1 MWKLMFSYFLGFV
14 ACAAAAPS
22 DSRASLHD
30 TRNYGKIQWESCGD
44 LGVNGTTELEC
55 GSLAVPLDY
64 TEPDSGK
71 TLDLQILR
79 APAPNQPS
87 KGSVFFNFGGPGAS
101 GIAEMSLNGSAL
113 SVFVGGSYDIVNV
126 VPRGTG
132 STLPFSCYTDKEER
146 IRSNLR
152 APVATNAS
160 DVSLGEVWAEVK
172 NKADACTHAQSET
185 GALVGTAFTAR
196 DIMNVV
202 DALEEDGKLRLWG
215 QSYGTVLGSTLIA
228 MFPDRIDKVLL
239 DGVMD
244 AQEYYHINVGQVAD
258 ADSAFSGFCSQ
269 CVDKKEICPIAG
281 NRTAE
286 ELEEDIYAA
295 MEALKSE
302 PIPVSVDGH
311 GYIVDYAAIKGTIY
325 NALYFPATWPRLAEK
340 LDVMFSG
347 NITGIL
353 TDFVAPL
360 PATPSAEASLGI
372 KCSDNQSPLETLED
386 ALPGVHARA
395 KLSKIGGDV
404 VDFSALQCARWGMP
418 AKEQYTGDFR
428 IKTES
433 PVLLVSTQNDPNTP
447 LVSAKK
453 MSEGFEGSVVLE
465 QEGYGHTITSQG
477 SLCTIKAIMAYFSDG
492 TLPEP
497 NTICEVDAVPFSGDD
512 GLTAILEELSN
523 AAGK

>member
-1 MWKLMFSYFLGFV
+1 M
-14 ACAAAAPS
+14 
-22 DSRASLHD
+22 
-30 TRNYGKIQWESCGD
+30 
-44 LGVNGTTELEC
+44 
-55 GSLAVPLDY
+55 
-64 TEPDSGK
+64 
-71 TLDLQILR
+71 
-79 APAPNQPS
+79 
-87 KGSVFFNFGGPGAS
+87 
-101 GIAEMSLNGSAL
+101 
-113 SVFVGGSYDIVNV
+113 
-126 VPRGTG
+126 
-132 STLPFSCYTDKEER
+132 
-146 IRSNLR
+146 
-152 APVATNAS
+152 
-160 DVSLGEVWAEVK
+160 
-172 NKADACTHAQSET
+172 
-185 GALVGTAFTAR
+185 
-196 DIMNVV
+196 
-202 DALEEDGKLRLWG
+202 
-215 QSYGTVLGSTLIA
+215 
-228 MFPDRIDKVLL
+228 
-239 DGVMD
+239 
-244 AQEYYHINVGQVAD
+244 GQVAD

-269 CVDKKEICPIAG
+269 CVDKKDICPIAG

-353 TDFVAPL
+353 TDLVAPL
-360 PATPSAEASLGI
+360 PATPGAEASLGI

-447 LVSAKK
+447 LASAKK

-465 QEGYGHTITSQG
+465 QEGYGVSLTSHYV
-477 SLCTIKAIMAYFSDG
+477 T
-492 TLPEP
+492 
-497 NTICEVDAVPFSGDD
+497 
-512 GLTAILEELSN
+512 
-523 AAGK
+523 